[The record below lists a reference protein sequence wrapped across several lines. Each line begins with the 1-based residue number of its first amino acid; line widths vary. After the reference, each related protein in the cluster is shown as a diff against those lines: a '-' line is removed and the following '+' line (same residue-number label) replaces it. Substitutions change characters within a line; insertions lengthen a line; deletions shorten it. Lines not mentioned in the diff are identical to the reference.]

1 MRGKTIMQKLFAKL
15 NLAKKNNR
23 GFSLVELII
32 VIAIMVA
39 LVAMLAPQFVKYV
52 AKSRDAVV
60 TRAAEDVLAVAK
72 SEYALG
78 HLRLKD
84 GSTEGKISVQTNSQG
99 KLIARINDGLEYD
112 EAPEGTLSGADGF
125 EEQCG
130 IDGSRLSKS
139 EKAYII
145 TISGGTFTSEE
156 TEAVFSEEVVGGGH
170 SDTPVGGD

>member
-1 MRGKTIMQKLFAKL
+1 MKKFFT
-15 NLAKKNNR
+15 NLRKNSTENK

-52 AKSRDAVV
+52 QKSRDAVI

-78 HLRLKD
+78 HLTVTGTSS
-84 GSTEGKISVQTNSQG
+84 GSIRVQTNAAG
-99 KLIARINDGLEYD
+99 KLIVHTTDLDYDDGDGNTGSE
-112 EAPEGTLSGADGF
+112 GF
-125 EEQCG
+125 EAMCG
-130 IDGSRLSKS
+130 LDENQISKS

-145 TISGGTFTSEE
+145 TIEGGNFSSGE
-156 TEAVFSEEVVGGGH
+156 TGAVFSEEVTDGGH
-170 SDTPVGGD
+170 SDLP

>member
-1 MRGKTIMQKLFAKL
+1 MKKFFT
-15 NLAKKNNR
+15 NLRKNSTENK

-52 AKSRDAVV
+52 SKSRDAVI

-78 HLRLKD
+78 HLTVTGTSS
-84 GSTEGKISVQTNSQG
+84 GSIRVQTNADG
-99 KLIARINDGLEYD
+99 KLIVHTTDLGYDDGEGNTG
-112 EAPEGTLSGADGF
+112 PEGFVAM
-125 EEQCG
+125 CG
-130 IDGSRLSKS
+130 LDENQISKS

-145 TISGGTFTSEE
+145 TIEGGSFSSDE
-156 TEAVFSEEVVGGGH
+156 TGAVFSEEVTDGGH
-170 SDTPVGGD
+170 SDLP